1 MSLWLPN
8 GASMDAYRVDRAVN
22 AYDERLMFARNEDTG
37 DWCVF
42 VRMPSPDPPIP
53 VFGFG
58 DRIPDPVEAVAKVQE
73 GHLAR
78 HKERIWREVT
88 ESQEAYRKK
97 FRDKGDEATDESVE
111 VIEHFMRQHGKSPIV
126 KVLPKVKKGVSDDDS

>member
-1 MSLWLPN
+1 MNLWLPN
-8 GASMDAYRVDRAVN
+8 GMNMDAYRVDRAVN

-42 VRMPSPDPPIP
+42 VRMPAPKPPMP

-73 GHLAR
+73 GHLVR
-78 HKERIWREVT
+78 HKERIWKEVVD
-88 ESQEAYRKK
+88 SQEQYRKDLK
-97 FRDKGDEATDESVE
+97 YKGDQATDESVE
-111 VIEHFMRQHGKSPIV
+111 VIEHFMRKHGKSPVV
-126 KVLPKVKKGVSDDDS
+126 KSLPKGVSSDDA

>member
-1 MSLWLPN
+1 MRLWLPN
-8 GASMDAYRVDRAVN
+8 TMNYDAYRVDRAVN

-42 VRMPSPDPPIP
+42 VRMPSPTEPIP

-73 GHLAR
+73 GHLVK
-78 HKERIWREVT
+78 HKERIWKEIID
-88 ESQEAYRKK
+88 SQEQYRK
-97 FRDKGDEATDESVE
+97 DLQYKGDQARDESVE
-111 VIEHFMRQHGKSPIV
+111 AIEFMMRQEGLSPVVKS
-126 KVLPKVKKGVSDDDS
+126 LPKGVSNDDA